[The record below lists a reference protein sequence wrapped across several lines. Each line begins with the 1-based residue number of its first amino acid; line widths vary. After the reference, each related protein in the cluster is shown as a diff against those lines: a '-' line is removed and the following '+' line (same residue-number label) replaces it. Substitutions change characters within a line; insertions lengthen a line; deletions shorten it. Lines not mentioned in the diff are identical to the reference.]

1 MRADASAPT
10 RQRNARPKGPEKPRR
25 MRIKDYFWPVVGLG
39 AVAVSAWLLY
49 HEWREISLEDVWSG
63 LAAIPPYAWA
73 LSALS
78 SIIAYAALAGYD
90 HIALTHLG
98 KRVSWLFVTVCSFT
112 TYALSHNIGGSVFSG
127 AVIRYRA
134 YASKGLTGQDVGV
147 LVGICWFTFVLS
159 SVFVGG
165 VVLLIEP
172 SVLDRYTEG
181 SYEGWWI
188 ALGIAMLLFV
198 GAYVFG
204 SWLHL
209 KPLAIRKFR
218 LQYPSLPIVARQLV
232 IGPLEIL
239 AAAAIIF
246 FALPAENNPG
256 FIVVLGIFLFSFA
269 MAQASHAPGGLGVL
283 EVVFLTGLSEMDP
296 AAVLAALLVF
306 RLFYLIIPLVLGIV
320 AVLAF
325 EHSQFG
331 RGSRSGREG
340 DM

>member
-1 MRADASAPT
+1 
-10 RQRNARPKGPEKPRR
+10 
-25 MRIKDYFWPVVGLG
+25 MRIKDFIWPVIGLG

-49 HEWREISLEDVWSG
+49 HEWREISLDDVWSS
-63 LAAIPPYAWA
+63 LTAIPLHGWI
-73 LSALS
+73 LSAIS
-78 SIIAYAALAGYD
+78 SIVAYAALAGYD
-90 HIALTHLG
+90 HIALLHLG
-98 KRVSWLFVTVCSFT
+98 KRVSWFFVTVCSFT

-134 YASKGLTGQDVGV
+134 YASKGLTGQDVGI

-159 SVFVGG
+159 SVFVGA
-165 VVLLIEP
+165 VVILLEP
-172 SVLDRYTEG
+172 GLLNRYTEG

-188 ALGIAMLLFV
+188 ALGVAMLAFV
-198 GAYVFG
+198 GTYVFG

-209 KPLAIRKFR
+209 KPLAIRSFR
-218 LQYPSLPIVARQLV
+218 LHYPALPIVARQLI

-239 AAAAIIF
+239 AAAAIIY
-246 FALPAENNPG
+246 FALPAEQNPG
-256 FIVVLGIFLFSFA
+256 YLIVLGIFLFSFA
-269 MAQASHAPGGLGVL
+269 VAQASHAPGGLGVL

-306 RLFYLIIPLVLGIV
+306 RLFYLIVPLILGII

-331 RGSRSGREG
+331 RGGKQDEA
-340 DM
+340 

>member
-1 MRADASAPT
+1 
-10 RQRNARPKGPEKPRR
+10 
-25 MRIKDYFWPVVGLG
+25 MRIKDFIWPVIGLG

-49 HEWREISLEDVWSG
+49 HEWREISLDDVWSG
-63 LAAIPPYAWA
+63 LTAIPLHGWL

-78 SIIAYAALAGYD
+78 SIVAYAALAGYD
-90 HIALTHLG
+90 HIALLHLG
-98 KRVSWLFVTVCSFT
+98 KRVSWFFVTVCSFT

-134 YASKGLTGQDVGV
+134 YATKGLSGQEVGI

-159 SVFVGG
+159 SVFVGA
-165 VVLLIEP
+165 VVILLEP
-172 SVLDRYTEG
+172 RLLDRYTEG
-181 SYEGWWI
+181 NYEGWWI
-188 ALGIAMLLFV
+188 ALGIAMLAFV

-209 KPLAIRKFR
+209 KPLAIRSFR
-218 LQYPSLPIVARQLV
+218 LHYPALPIVARQLI

-239 AAAAIIF
+239 AAAAIIY
-246 FALPAENNPG
+246 FALPSEHNPG
-256 FIVVLGIFLFSFA
+256 YIIVLGIFLFSFA
-269 MAQASHAPGGLGVL
+269 VAQASHAPGGLGVL

-306 RLFYLIIPLVLGIV
+306 RLFYLIIPLVLGVI

-331 RGSRSGREG
+331 RNDKQGEV
-340 DM
+340 

>member
-1 MRADASAPT
+1 
-10 RQRNARPKGPEKPRR
+10 
-25 MRIKDYFWPVVGLG
+25 MRIKDYIWPVIGLA

-49 HEWREISLEDVWSG
+49 NEWREISLDDVWSG
-63 LAAIPPYAWA
+63 IAAIPLRGWL

-78 SIIAYAALAGYD
+78 AVVAYAALAGYD
-90 HIALTHLG
+90 HIALLHIG
-98 KRVSWLFVTVCSFT
+98 KRVSWFFVTVCSFT

-134 YASKGLTGQDVGV
+134 YASKGLTGHDVGV
-147 LVGICWFTFVLS
+147 LVAICWFTFVLS

-165 VVLLIEP
+165 LVLLIEP
-172 SVLDRYTEG
+172 SLLDRYTEG
-181 SYEGWWI
+181 QYEGWWI
-188 ALGIAMLLFV
+188 ALGLAMLLFV
-198 GAYVFG
+198 AAYIFG

-209 KPLAIRKFR
+209 RPLAIGRVR
-218 LQYPSLPIVARQLV
+218 LHYPALPIVARQLV

-256 FIVVLGIFLFSFA
+256 FLVVLGIFLFSFA

-283 EVVFLTGLSEMDP
+283 EVVFLTGLAEMDP

-306 RLFYLIIPLVLGIV
+306 RLFYLIIPLLLAIV

-325 EHSQFG
+325 EHSQLG
-331 RGSRSGREG
+331 RRSRHDEV
-340 DM
+340 

>member
-1 MRADASAPT
+1 
-10 RQRNARPKGPEKPRR
+10 
-25 MRIKDYFWPVVGLG
+25 MRIKDYIWPVIGLA

-49 HEWREISLEDVWSG
+49 NEWREISLDDVWSG
-63 LAAIPPYAWA
+63 IAAIPLRGWL

-78 SIIAYAALAGYD
+78 AVVAYAALAGYD
-90 HIALTHLG
+90 HIALLHIG
-98 KRVSWLFVTVCSFT
+98 KRVSWFFVTVCSFT

-134 YASKGLTGQDVGV
+134 YASKGLTGHDVGV
-147 LVGICWFTFVLS
+147 LVAICWFTFVLS
-159 SVFVGG
+159 S
-165 VVLLIEP
+165 
-172 SVLDRYTEG
+172 DRYTEG
-181 SYEGWWI
+181 RYEGWWI
-188 ALGIAMLLFV
+188 ALGLAMLLFV
-198 GAYVFG
+198 AAYIFG

-209 KPLAIRKFR
+209 RPLAIGRFR
-218 LQYPSLPIVARQLV
+218 LHYPALPIVARQLV

-256 FIVVLGIFLFSFA
+256 FLVVLGIFLFSFA

-283 EVVFLTGLSEMDP
+283 EVVFLTGLAEMDP

-306 RLFYLIIPLVLGIV
+306 RLFYLIIPLLLAIV

-325 EHSQFG
+325 EHSQLG
-331 RGSRSGREG
+331 RRSRQDEV
-340 DM
+340 

>member
-1 MRADASAPT
+1 
-10 RQRNARPKGPEKPRR
+10 
-25 MRIKDYFWPVVGLG
+25 MRIKDYIWPVIGLG

-49 HEWREISLEDVWSG
+49 HEWREISLDDVWSG
-63 LAAIPPYAWA
+63 LTAIPQHGWI

-78 SIIAYAALAGYD
+78 SIVAYAALAGYD
-90 HIALTHLG
+90 HIALLHLG
-98 KRVSWLFVTVCSFT
+98 KRVSWFFVTVCSFT

-134 YASKGLTGQDVGV
+134 YATKGLTGQEVGI

-159 SVFVGG
+159 SVFVGA
-165 VVLLIEP
+165 VVILLEP
-172 SVLDRYTEG
+172 GLLDRYTEG
-181 SYEGWWI
+181 SHEGWWT

-209 KPLAIRKFR
+209 KPLAIRNFR
-218 LQYPSLPIVARQLV
+218 LHYPALPIVARQLT

-239 AAAAIIF
+239 AAAAIIY

-256 FIVVLGIFLFSFA
+256 YLIVLGIFLFSFA
-269 MAQASHAPGGLGVL
+269 VAQASHAPGGLGVL

-306 RLFYLIIPLVLGIV
+306 RLFYLIIPLILGII

-331 RGSRSGREG
+331 RGDKQGEA
-340 DM
+340 